1 MTKVIVTFNYRDLEL
16 NRFVVAGEELEVSDE
31 RATLLVSKKLV
42 KVLEISDDVK
52 IEEKEEKPEVKTKEL
67 KVSKKTK

>member
-1 MTKVIVTFNYRDLEL
+1 MTKVKVTFNYRDLEL

>member
-1 MTKVIVTFNYRDLEL
+1 MTKVKVTFNYRDLEL
-16 NRFVVAGEELEVSDE
+16 GRVVVTGEELEVSDE
-31 RATLLVSKKLV
+31 RATLLVSKRLV
-42 KVLEISDDVK
+42 KVLEISDDVV

>member
-1 MTKVIVTFNYRDLEL
+1 MTKVKVTFNYRDLEL

-31 RATLLVSKKLV
+31 RATLLVSKRLV
-42 KVLEISDDVK
+42 KVLEISDDIK
-52 IEEKEEKPEVKTKEL
+52 IEEKEEKPKVKTKEL